1 MPSLEELYPIAKR
14 LAKGFYVPGMDKND
28 LAQEAIIHAWKHPT
42 ETKAS
47 ARTVMYYRL
56 VQILR
61 SAKKPHMTNYNVD
74 SPLMDDEVPFVKGC
88 DLEKL
93 QISPPQETLLIPK
106 TKEGEKVL
114 VALRKNGGYIV
125 DAAQELGI
133 TPRIF
138 KRKLLNLRKELE

>member
-1 MPSLEELYPIAKR
+1 MPNLEELYLIAKR

-28 LAQEAIIHAWKHPT
+28 LTQEAVIHAWKHSPQN
-42 ETKAS
+42 KNH
-47 ARTVMYYRL
+47 ARTIMYYRL

-61 SAKKPHMTNYNVD
+61 SAKKPQVMTI
-74 SPLMDDEVPFVKGC
+74 PDDH
-88 DLEKL
+88 DLRARDMEKL

-125 DAAQELGI
+125 DAAKELGL

-138 KRKLLNLRKELE
+138 KRKLLDLKKELE